1 MNDAIEISVRIA
13 AKPSTVFRYF
23 TDPERMVR
31 WQGVRAQLDPRPGGD
46 FLVDITGRDVAIGR
60 YVEVVPDERVVFTW
74 GWEGNSGVPP
84 GSTTVEVTL
93 HPEGDDTLVTLVHS
107 GLPNTDAAESHE
119 TGWRHYL
126 DRLTVA
132 GPGGDP
138 GDDPWVTDA
147 VG

>member
-1 MNDAIEISVRIA
+1 MSEAVEVSVRIA
-13 AKPSTVFRYF
+13 ATPATVFGYF

-46 FLVDITGRDVAIGR
+46 FLVDVTGRDIAIGR

-74 GWEGNSGVPP
+74 GWEGNSAVPP
-84 GSTTVEVTL
+84 GSTTVEITL
-93 HPEGDDTLVTLVHS
+93 RPDGDDTVVTLVHS
-107 GLPNTDAAESHE
+107 GLPDGDAADGHE

-126 DRLTVA
+126 DRLQVA

-138 GDDPWVTDA
+138 GDDAWVTDA

>member
-1 MNDAIEISVRIA
+1 MSETVEISVRIA

-46 FLVDITGRDVAIGR
+46 YLVDITGRDVAIGR

-93 HPEGDDTLVTLVHS
+93 RPEGDDTLVTLVHS
-107 GLPNTDAAESHE
+107 GLPNRDAAESHE
-119 TGWRHYL
+119 TGWHHYL
-126 DRLTVA
+126 DRLRVA

>member
-1 MNDAIEISVRIA
+1 MKDTVEVSVRIA
-13 AKPSTVFRYF
+13 ARPETVFRYF

-46 FLVDITGRDVAIGR
+46 FLVDITGRDVAVGR

-93 HPEGDDTLVTLVHS
+93 RPEGDDTVVTLVHS
-107 GLPNTDAAESHE
+107 DLPGADAAESHE
-119 TGWRHYL
+119 AGWRHYL
-126 DRLTVA
+126 DRLRVA
-132 GPGGDP
+132 ATGGDP